1 VTLLP
6 SEFDGR
12 KVQFAPP
19 DEFVELLDALPTA
32 S

>member
-12 KVQFAPP
+12 KVQLAQP
-19 DEFVELLDALPTA
+19 DFVELLDALPTA